1 MATIRNR
8 NNKWQ
13 ARVRKHGFAPVEKSF
28 LTKQDAEKW
37 ARAIE
42 REQDI
47 GSYVCRNSIEQTT
60 LKELIQHYKDEVAPL
75 LRGSIPETYRLTTIS
90 NSQIGKLS
98 LIALTP
104 ITIAGYRDHR
114 LKSVSNSTVLRELQ
128 SLSAMLNHARME
140 WGYVRFDRLGP
151 HAAQLQ
157 ALEQALIVARKWL
170 WVFVCHHHSPH
181 GKVQKILCGAEE
193 NYGFESNR
201 WGAFLRDSGFVQHC
215 APRGAAR

>member
-47 GSYVCRNSIEQTT
+47 GSYVSRSSIEQTT
-60 LKELIQHYKDEVAPL
+60 LAELIQRYKDEVVPL
-75 LRGSIPETYRLTTIS
+75 LRGSAPETYRLTTIS

-104 ITIAGYRDHR
+104 TSIAGYRDHR

-140 WGYVRFDRLGP
+140 WGYATDDLEGILSDRSDNY
-151 HAAQLQ
+151 
-157 ALEQALIVARKWL
+157 KW
-170 WVFVCHHHSPH
+170 FR
-181 GKVQKILCGAEE
+181 GM
-193 NYGFESNR
+193 
-201 WGAFLRDSGFVQHC
+201 WGGV
-215 APRGAAR
+215 